1 MAFDGSVLEDTIV
14 EVETDEVD
22 LDERERNALEA

>member
-1 MAFDGSVLEDTIV
+1 MNEHKEILEAESVAQEAV

-22 LDERERNALEA
+22 APKG